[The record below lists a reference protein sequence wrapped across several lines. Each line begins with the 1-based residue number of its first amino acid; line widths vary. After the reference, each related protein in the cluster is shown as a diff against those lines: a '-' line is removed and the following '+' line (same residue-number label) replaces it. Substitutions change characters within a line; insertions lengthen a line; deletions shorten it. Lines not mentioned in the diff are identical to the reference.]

1 MAFAPMS
8 PPPSLSTLLPDVV
21 DVARAAGRA
30 IMAIY
35 RTDFD
40 VHYKDDASPLTKA
53 DLAANRVL
61 AAGLR
66 ALTPELPIVSE
77 EQAHEPFETRRAWP
91 RHWLVDPLDGTREF
105 VARSGEFSVN
115 IALIEAGKPRLGVV
129 HAPEADV
136 TYAGGAGLGAWRS
149 VGNGPRTPIGVR
161 RPEGDELVVLTSRTH
176 RDARTSAFLAALA
189 TRHHLRVER
198 RGSALKACLVA
209 AGEAH
214 LYPRLGPTWEWDT
227 AASQAVL
234 EAAGGVLCEVGGH
247 APLRYGKRDLL
258 NPAFY
263 AAYGSD
269 APHP

>member
-1 MAFAPMS
+1 MPQH
-8 PPPSLSTLLPDVV
+8 PPLATLLPHVV

-30 IMAIY
+30 IMEVY
-35 RTDFD
+35 RSEFD
-40 VHYKDDASPLTKA
+40 VHYKDDASPLTTA
-53 DLAANRVL
+53 DLAANRVI

-66 ALTPELPIVSE
+66 ALTPELPLVSE
-77 EQAHEPFETRRAWP
+77 EQAHAPFETRRAWP

-115 IALIEAGKPRLGVV
+115 IALVEAGRPRLGVV
-129 HAPEADV
+129 HAPAADV
-136 TYAGGAGLGAWRS
+136 TYAGGAGIGAWRS
-149 VGNGPRTPIGVR
+149 LGDGSREPIGVR

-176 RDARTSAFLAALA
+176 RDGRTEAFLAELA
-189 TRHHLRVER
+189 KRHRLRVEQ
-198 RGSALKACLVA
+198 RGSALKACLIA

-214 LYPRLGPTWEWDT
+214 LYPRMGRTWEWDT

-234 EAAGGVLCEVGGH
+234 EAAGGVLCEAGGT
-247 APLRYGKRDLL
+247 AALRYGKRDLL

>member
-1 MAFAPMS
+1 MPQH
-8 PPPSLSTLLPDVV
+8 PSLTTLLPHVV
-21 DVARAAGRA
+21 AVARAAGRA
-30 IMAIY
+30 IMAVY

-40 VHYKDDASPLTKA
+40 VRYKDDASPLTTA
-53 DLAANRVL
+53 DLAANRVI
-61 AAGLR
+61 ADGLR
-66 ALTPELPIVSE
+66 ALTPELPLVSE
-77 EQAHEPFETRRAWP
+77 EQAHAPFEVRRGWS

-115 IALIEAGKPRLGVV
+115 IALVEAGRPRLGVV
-129 HAPEADV
+129 HAPVTDV
-136 TYAGGAGLGAWRS
+136 TYAGGTGLGAWRS
-149 VGNGPRTPIGVR
+149 QGGGAPAPIAVR

-176 RDARTSAFLAALA
+176 RDASTAAFLAELA
-189 TRHHLRVER
+189 TRHRLRVEQ

-214 LYPRLGPTWEWDT
+214 LYPRMGRTWEWDT

-234 EAAGGVLCEVGGH
+234 EAAGGVLCEVGGT
-247 APLRYGKRDLL
+247 AALRYGKRDLL